1 MSLGGYKFAGY
12 KCTKPSGATDA
23 QWALLI
29 HKTRLKAF
37 MAANDAANAG
47 WEFDWSNG
55 NQDFTWESGGQ
66 THSGDVIY
74 YADGTDPLNLV
85 SFFKHGSGDDTKY
98 YMIASLFNYQ
108 LGTSYSGPTRINAN
122 GTFTLGYYTSS
133 YQYKVTTNVCLFHTA
148 SYDRFPEDCFQFVS
162 GGGTYPSRALSLV
175 PISQFCYTSSAPY
188 MTGSFSTNSYFAQT
202 LLYLGVAIKGT
213 NILTFT
219 SANLTNDSDRYLRCK
234 TTLVGFDG
242 MTLSSP
248 NDSANIYGITI
259 YGTGDSDIRTISWT
273 EYVDS
278 RLNETLTDSF
288 ERYPVSNKQSQLL
301 LSLPYK
307 AVYNGSPDVYP
318 FESVI
323 LTTNGER
330 STAPYLNNDGI
341 TSKGSFNVD
350 LLACNGTYFYS
361 NFDTWKT
368 AANGNYIVVRFK
380 RTTPSYATQPCVY
393 YVGWDPS
400 NPDITS
406 EDAWT
411 AYDGT

>member
-1 MSLGGYKFAGY
+1 MALGGYKFAGY
-12 KCTKPSGATDA
+12 KCTKPEGATDA
-23 QWALLI
+23 EWALLI

-37 MAANDAANAG
+37 WDANAASGAG
-47 WEFDWSNG
+47 WEFDRMDGHVDWDWG
-55 NQDFTWESGGQ
+55 DG
-66 THSGDVIY
+66 SGDVIY

-122 GTFTLGYYTSS
+122 GTFTPLGYYTSS
-133 YQYKVTTNVCLFHTA
+133 GQYKITTNICLFHTA
-148 SYDRFPEDCFQFVS
+148 SYDRFPEDCFKFVS

-175 PISQFCYTSSAPY
+175 PISQFCYSGSAPY
-188 MTGSFSTNSYFAQT
+188 MAGSTSTSSYFAKS

-219 SANLTNDSDRYLRCK
+219 SHDLTNDYTRYLRCK

-248 NDSANIYGITI
+248 NDSANIYGVII
-259 YGTGDSDIRTISWT
+259 YGTADADTATLAWS
-273 EYVDS
+273 EYTDS

-288 ERYPVSNKQSQLL
+288 ERYPVSNINSYLILSQ
-301 LSLPYK
+301 PYK
-307 AVYNGSPDVYP
+307 AFYNGSPDTYP

-323 LTTNGER
+323 LTTNGAR
-330 STAPYLNNDGI
+330 SQAPHLNNDGI
-341 TSKGSFNVD
+341 TSKGSFSVD
-350 LLACNGTYFYS
+350 LLACNGTYSYS
-361 NFDTWKT
+361 NYDTWKT
-368 AANGNYIVVRFK
+368 AANGNYIVARFK
-380 RTTPSYATQPCVY
+380 QATPSYLTQPCVY

-406 EDAWT
+406 ESAWT
-411 AYDGT
+411 AYTE

>member
-1 MSLGGYKFAGY
+1 MALGGFKFAGF
-12 KCTKPSGATDA
+12 KCTKPEGATDA

-37 MAANDAANAG
+37 MAANTAASAG
-47 WEFDWSNG
+47 WSFDWSNG
-55 NQDFTWESGGQ
+55 NESFEAY
-66 THSGDVIY
+66 GDVIY

-108 LGTSYSGPTRINAN
+108 LGASYSGPTRINAN

-133 YQYKVTTNVCLFHTA
+133 GQYKVTTNICLFHTA
-148 SYDRFPEDCFQFVS
+148 SYDRFPEDCFKYVN
-162 GGGTYPSRALSLV
+162 GGGTYPSKALSLV

-188 MTGSFSTNSYFAQT
+188 MNGSFSNASYFAQNV
-202 LLYLGVAIKGT
+202 LYLGAAIKGT

-219 SANLTNDSDRYLRCK
+219 SPNLTNDSDRYLRCK

-248 NDSANIYGITI
+248 NDSANIYGVTI
-259 YGTGDSDIRTISWT
+259 YGTVDSDTRINAWT
-273 EYVDS
+273 DYADS

-288 ERYPVSNKQSQLL
+288 ERYSVSNKYSNLVLSQ
-301 LSLPYK
+301 PYK
-307 AVYNGSPDVYP
+307 AIYNGSPAAYP

-323 LTTNGER
+323 LTTNGDR

-341 TSKGSFNVD
+341 TSKGSFGVD
-350 LLACNGTYFYS
+350 LLACNGTYSYS
-361 NFDTWKT
+361 HFDTWKT
-368 AANGNYIVVRFK
+368 VANGNYIIARFK
-380 RTTPSYATQPCVY
+380 RAIPGYQAQSCVY

-400 NPDITS
+400 NPDITA
-406 EDAWT
+406 DASWT

>member
-12 KCTKPSGATDA
+12 KCTKPENATDA
-23 QWALLI
+23 EWALLI

-37 MAANDAANAG
+37 MAANALAG
-47 WEFDWSNG
+47 DIWEFDRN
-55 NQDFTWESGGQ
+55 
-66 THSGDVIY
+66 SGDVAFETYGNVIY
-74 YADGTDPLNLV
+74 YADRIDPLNLV

-122 GTFTLGYYTSS
+122 GTFTVGYFTSS
-133 YQYKVTTNVCLFHTA
+133 GQYKITTNVCLFHTA
-148 SYDRFPEDCFQFVS
+148 SYDRFPEDCLKYVN
-162 GGGTYPSRALSLV
+162 GVGTYPSRALSLV
-175 PISQFCYTSSAPY
+175 PISQFCYSSSEPY
-188 MTGSFSTNSYFAQT
+188 MTGSSSTSSYFAKS

-219 SANLTNDSDRYLRCK
+219 SPDLTNDSDRYLRCK

-242 MTLSSP
+242 ITLSSP
-248 NDSANIYGITI
+248 NDSANIYGVTI
-259 YGTGDSDIRTISWT
+259 YGTADSDTRLIAWT
-273 EYVDS
+273 DYAES

-288 ERYPVSNKQSQLL
+288 ERYTVSNKQSDLM
-301 LSLPYK
+301 LSQPYK
-307 AVYNGSPDVYP
+307 AVYNGSPDAYP
-318 FESVI
+318 FENVI
-323 LTTNGER
+323 LTTNGTR
-330 STAPYLNNDGI
+330 SAAPYLNNDGI

-350 LLACNGTYFYS
+350 LLACNGTYSYS

-380 RTTPSYATQPCVY
+380 RNVPNYSSQPCVY

-411 AYDGT
+411 AYNG

>member
-1 MSLGGYKFAGY
+1 MALGGYKFAGY
-12 KCTKPSGATDA
+12 KCTKPEGATDA

-37 MAANDAANAG
+37 MAANTAASAG
-47 WEFDWSNG
+47 WSFDWSNG
-55 NQDFTWESGGQ
+55 DEAFETYGN
-66 THSGDVIY
+66 VIY

-98 YMIASLFNYQ
+98 YMIVSLFNYQ

-122 GTFTLGYYTSS
+122 GTFTTGNFTSPG
-133 YQYKVTTNVCLFHTA
+133 QYKVTTNICLFHTA
-148 SYDRFPEDCFQFVS
+148 SYERFPEDCFQFVS
-162 GGGTYPSRALSLV
+162 GGGTYPLKAIALV
-175 PISQFCYTSSAPY
+175 PISQFCYASNAPY
-188 MTGSFSTNSYFAQT
+188 MSGSGSSSSYFVKS

-219 SANLTNDSDRYLRCK
+219 SVNLTNDSNRYLRCK

-259 YGTGDSDIRTISWT
+259 YGAADSDIATVPWSDFA
-273 EYVDS
+273 DS

-288 ERYPVSNKQSQLL
+288 ERYPVSDKQSILL
-301 LSLPYK
+301 LSQPYR
-307 AVYNGSPDVYP
+307 AFYNGSPDAYP

-323 LTTNGER
+323 LTTNGIR
-330 STAPYLNNDGI
+330 SAAPYLNNDGI
-341 TSKGSFNVD
+341 TSKGSFSVD
-350 LLACNGTYFYS
+350 LLACNGTYSYS
-361 NFDTWKT
+361 NFDTWKPT
-368 AANGNYIVVRFK
+368 ANGNYIVVRFK
-380 RTTPSYATQPCVY
+380 RSNPSYGTQPCVY

-400 NPDITS
+400 NPDITQES
-406 EDAWT
+406 AWT
-411 AYDGT
+411 AYTE

>member
-37 MAANDAANAG
+37 MAANAAASAG
-47 WEFDWSNG
+47 WSFDWSNG
-55 NQDFTWESGGQ
+55 DESFETYGN
-66 THSGDVIY
+66 VIY

-85 SFFKHGSGDDTKY
+85 SFFKHGSGDDAKY

-108 LGTSYSGPTRINAN
+108 LGATYSGPTRINSK
-122 GTFTLGYYTSS
+122 GTFTPLGNYTSS
-133 YQYKVTTNVCLFHTA
+133 GQYKVTTNICLFHTA
-148 SYDRFPEDCFQFVS
+148 SYDRFPEDCFKFVS
-162 GGGTYPSRALSLV
+162 GGGTYPSRALLLV
-175 PISQFCYTSSAPY
+175 PISQFCYSSSAPY
-188 MTGSFSTNSYFAQT
+188 MSGSASTSSYFAKS

-219 SANLTNDSDRYLRCK
+219 SPDLTNDSNRYLRCK

-248 NDSANIYGITI
+248 NDSANIYGVTI
-259 YGTGDSDIRTISWT
+259 YGTADSDTTLVAWT
-273 EYVDS
+273 DYADS

-288 ERYPVSNKQSQLL
+288 ERYPVSDKQSSLI
-301 LSLPYK
+301 LSQPYK
-307 AVYNGSPDVYP
+307 AIYNGSPDAYP

-323 LTTNGER
+323 LTTNSTR
-330 STAPYLNNDGI
+330 HTAPYLNSDGI

-350 LLACNGTYFYS
+350 LLACNGTYYYS
-361 NFDTWKT
+361 NYDTWKT

-380 RTTPSYATQPCVY
+380 RNAPNYTSQPCVY

-411 AYDGT
+411 AYNG